1 MTIGDHKGEGRLDF
15 TECFLIC
22 FDYSVLEMGEY
33 LLPLNDK
40 LKVEENQK
48 LFVIRNR
55 RKEIP
60 YNLGTFEICI
70 FWRNKNIVADI
81 FL

>member
-1 MTIGDHKGEGRLDF
+1 MTIGGHKGEGRLDF

-22 FDYSVLEMGEY
+22 FDNSVLEMGEY

-55 RKEIP
+55 RK
-60 YNLGTFEICI
+60 
-70 FWRNKNIVADI
+70 
-81 FL
+81 